1 MLKANL
7 ACRQSGSQ
15 QLTAFYYKMDFKNKI
30 IWITGASSGIGEAL
44 AIGFAKKQAQLILSA
59 RRTDELN
66 RVMTECKKYTTNCD
80 VVTLDLLNHNQINEI
95 ADFVLKQFGHIDI
108 MVHNGGISQR
118 SAVLDAT
125 FEVDKKIMD
134 LNYFSYVALTKK
146 LLPSMVLRKSGHFVV
161 NSSVS
166 GKFGFPLRSA
176 YSASKHALHGFF
188 DTLRFEMHEHN
199 VNVTIVCPGRI
210 QTNISY
216 HALEGNGKAHGK
228 MDPGQENGISSE
240 ACAEKIIRA
249 ISKKK
254 IEVYIGG
261 KEVLMVYIKRFFPGF
276 FNWLV
281 LKIKP
286 V

>member
-1 MLKANL
+1 
-7 ACRQSGSQ
+7 
-15 QLTAFYYKMDFKNKI
+15 MDFKNKTV
-30 IWITGASSGIGEAL
+30 WITGASSGIGEAL
-44 AIGFAKKQAQLILSA
+44 AISFAKKQARLILSA
-59 RRTDELN
+59 RRIEELN
-66 RVMTECKKYTTNCD
+66 RVMAECKRYTTHCD
-80 VVTLDLLNHNQINEI
+80 VVPLDLLNFNQINEVAETI
-95 ADFVLKQFGHIDI
+95 LKQYGYVDI

-118 SAVLDAT
+118 SAALDAS
-125 FEVDKKIMD
+125 FDVDKKIMD

-146 LLPSMVLRKSGHFVV
+146 LLPSMVQRKSGHFVV

-188 DTLRFEMHEHN
+188 DTLRFEMHEYN
-199 VNVTIVCPGRI
+199 VKVTIVCPGRI

-216 HALEGNGKAHGK
+216 HALEGNGKPHGK

-240 ACAEKIIRA
+240 SCAEKIIQA
-249 ISKKK
+249 VAHNK
-254 IEVYIGG
+254 IEIYIGG
-261 KEVLMVYIKRFFPGF
+261 KEVLMVYIKRFFPTF